1 MKIDN
6 LINVKKSFNGL
17 VYIKAFEEE
26 NLNFSNLIVVSDASS
41 LPTTVI
47 SGRIALIQLIAELFV
62 PSHVQDGDTERS
74 LTTELGIGL
83 LYVAQIRDEVLTRY
97 GLLILQKVALS
108 NQSKLVNKHV
118 RVRCDSRH

>member
-1 MKIDN
+1 MKSYN
-6 LINVKKSFNGL
+6 YINVKKSFNGL
-17 VYIKAFEEE
+17 VYTKT
-26 NLNFSNLIVVSDASS
+26 LIFYVSYLVVVSDASS

-97 GLLILQKVALS
+97 GLLILQEIALS